1 MANFFDPDSGAF
13 LTSLNITSGDRIR
26 IGLWGGDE
34 NGNDLTMYTYDSN
47 VVDWS
52 EEDRPQQTPSTRY
65 FTLTA
70 FRAGYVQISALHSQ
84 TGMTWCSVQ
93 VNAATSVT
101 MGGNCLCQ
109 DTNGTWNRYST
120 CLNSRDCRQTCIKIL
135 GSGFSDSKCVAG

>member
-70 FRAGYVQISALHSQ
+70 FRAG
-84 TGMTWCSVQ
+84 
-93 VNAATSVT
+93 
-101 MGGNCLCQ
+101 
-109 DTNGTWNRYST
+109 
-120 CLNSRDCRQTCIKIL
+120 
-135 GSGFSDSKCVAG
+135 